1 MLHDLEP
8 LSPPNPKLISQIRVM
23 SFRMKMTISSNTFQ
37 FFHQMQRWSL
47 PLGESSP
54 PKQQLLEPLR
64 LDFLVHKFHYVD
76 PPHLLFVPKALNQTL
91 ELPKP
96 ESHLLIEAILPAISH
111 NSGYVS
117 DMPYVCFYWDF
128 RLHRNPHLLITCPR
142 STFTFLFSTST
153 IAWNKVYKIIWVGFL
168 GLVWCISKCNW

>member
-1 MLHDLEP
+1 
-8 LSPPNPKLISQIRVM
+8 
-23 SFRMKMTISSNTFQ
+23 MKS
-37 FFHQMQRWSL
+37 
-47 PLGESSP
+47 PLGRVFSS
-54 PKQQLLEPLR
+54 KATTIEPSR

-76 PPHLLFVPKALNQTL
+76 PPHLLFVPKALSQTL

-111 NSGYVS
+111 NRGYVS

-153 IAWNKVYKIIWVGFL
+153 IAWNKVYKNYLSWFFRSC
-168 GLVWCISKCNW
+168 LVHFKMQLISDQAGTKTFMPCEDPSEGMT